1 MLAFQLQASAQW
13 DTAGL
18 CLPNLKAGPV
28 VTSTS
33 LMAAGGLF
41 TFNPLLHSAA
51 VSVRDEIVYLDLPKL
66 YFDDYAQYLPAAALP
81 TLKLCGLE
89 SRHPFGRMLL
99 LEGGSY
105 LLGAG
110 WVNALKYGLGILRP
124 DGGAYNSFP
133 SGHTFVAFTGA
144 ELIRREY
151 GEEYPWMAVAGYTL
165 ATAVA
170 LMRIYHNRHWV
181 GDVLAGAG
189 IGIMSVTLV
198 YWALD

>member
-1 MLAFQLQASAQW
+1 
-13 DTAGL
+13 
-18 CLPNLKAGPV
+18 
-28 VTSTS
+28 
-33 LMAAGGLF
+33 MAAGGLF

-51 VSVRDEIVYLDLPKL
+51 VAVRDEVVCLDLPKL
-66 YFDDYAQYLPAAALP
+66 YFDDYVQYLPAAALP

-89 SRHPFGRMLL
+89 SRHQFGRMLL

-110 WVNALKYGLGILRP
+110 WVNALKYGVGILRT
-124 DGGAYNSFP
+124 DGSSYNSFP

-170 LMRIYHNRHWV
+170 LMRIYHTATR
-181 GDVLAGAG
+181 
-189 IGIMSVTLV
+189 
-198 YWALD
+198 WATCLPVPE